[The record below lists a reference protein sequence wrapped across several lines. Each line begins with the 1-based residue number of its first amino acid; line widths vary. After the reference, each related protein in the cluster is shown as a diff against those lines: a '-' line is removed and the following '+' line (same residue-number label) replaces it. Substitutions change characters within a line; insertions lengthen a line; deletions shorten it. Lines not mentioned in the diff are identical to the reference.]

1 MSNSP
6 VFIIGS
12 SRSGTTLL
20 QMIMNSHPNIAM
32 YGEIH
37 FFNEICGVLGGCEK
51 KRKNICD
58 FIDNDLRR
66 AYHVHLLPKLDAVLD
81 KVKDKLSDKSFTG
94 IEFYIALMESFSELE
109 SKRRYGE
116 KTNENI
122 RYIAELFSIFPQ
134 SRIIHIVRDPRDV
147 VSSMMSMPWASN
159 DILANTLRWRA
170 ELSNVRK
177 YKEDDR
183 IFEIRYEDLI
193 QNPEQICRSICDF
206 IGEPFSPQ
214 MLEYDRKAKNYIVNE
229 PWKERT
235 GKSLDNAA
243 KQRWKRD
250 LTSWQVCVLQA
261 LVGGLMKSYGY
272 KLERYG
278 VAKWLAVPLVVAAEA
293 VKYVVYKIKQR
304 KERKSKGEDIVYGD
318 DRRLYQLLLKSY
330 LPFARR

>member
-1 MSNSP
+1 
-6 VFIIGS
+6 
-12 SRSGTTLL
+12 
-20 QMIMNSHPNIAM
+20 MIMNSHPNIAI

-37 FFNEICGVLGGCEK
+37 FFDEICKVMEGRETQIN
-51 KRKNICD
+51 NITD
-58 FIDNDLRR
+58 FVNNTLIK
-66 AYHVHLLPKLDAVLD
+66 AYHVNLLPKRDAVLD
-81 KVKDKLSDKSFTG
+81 KVKVKLSNTRFNGVDLYTAMMKSF
-94 IEFYIALMESFSELE
+94 AELE

-122 RYIAELFSIFPQ
+122 RYIDELFSIFPQ
-134 SRIIHIVRDPRDV
+134 SKIIHIVRDPRDV

-170 ELSNVRK
+170 ELSNMQT

-206 IGEPFSPQ
+206 IGEPFSPK
-214 MLEYDRKAKNYIVNE
+214 MLEFDRKAKDYIVNE